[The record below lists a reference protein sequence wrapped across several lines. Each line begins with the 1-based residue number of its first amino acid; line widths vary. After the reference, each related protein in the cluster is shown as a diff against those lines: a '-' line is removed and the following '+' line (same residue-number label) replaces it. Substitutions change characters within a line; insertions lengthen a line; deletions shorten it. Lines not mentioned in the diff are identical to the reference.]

1 MEREEITTRV
11 SISFACLPD
20 VPSLTSPGGGR
31 VIEPQAEG
39 THRKESPMTTA
50 QFLYLILVIVAFG
63 GFAAVLA
70 VNSLR
75 D

>member
-1 MEREEITTRV
+1 M
-11 SISFACLPD
+11 
-20 VPSLTSPGGGR
+20 SLTSRGDGR
-31 VIEPQAEG
+31 VIPPQAEG

-70 VNSLR
+70 INSMR